1 METIIIPKYCCAEYN
16 KDTHS
21 FQPTDAWETYEEMMD
36 ELGAY
41 TDSDRT
47 PDQHNALE
55 RQRPLNERVIFC
67 AIEDLP
73 NEGRLQVLYRG
84 GHFSQQMNVGD
95 GGCDTF
101 VPNWFE
107 REHFEGFIGRK
118 FENNEEYTEFLFH
131 YLRFFGNHLASCIS
145 TLVEET
151 VSDYYE
157 EQWLPE

>member
-1 METIIIPKYCCAEYN
+1 METIILPKYCCAEYN

-21 FQPTDAWETYEEMMD
+21 FQPTDAWVTYEEMID

-67 AIEDLP
+67 AIEDLA

-84 GHFSQQMNVGD
+84 DRTQLTVNAD
-95 GGCDTF
+95 GGADTF
-101 VPNWFE
+101 IPNWYE
-107 REHFEGFIGRK
+107 REHFEGFIGRR
-118 FENNEEYTEFLFH
+118 FENNDEYEDFLETFQRT
-131 YLRFFGNHLASCIS
+131 YGNHIASTLS
-145 TLVEET
+145 TLVEALC
-151 VSDYYE
+151 YE
-157 EQWLPE
+157 MVEEE